1 MKRTIALLFKRKG
14 RTTLTEKEFVFSAS
28 MDLRW
33 FPPKEAQKLLDMGL
47 RRGLLSNA
55 EGKLQPTFD
64 VESVEVPL
72 DFSPTAEVFKQGDD
86 LFQRILD
93 HLNHSSGIPRKEIVA
108 RINALQ
114 SRMGVYAEVA
124 GLIVGLEMG
133 LDMKPLYSAV
143 EELIRQRR
151 PTPAVG

>member
-1 MKRTIALLFKRKG
+1 MLFKRKG